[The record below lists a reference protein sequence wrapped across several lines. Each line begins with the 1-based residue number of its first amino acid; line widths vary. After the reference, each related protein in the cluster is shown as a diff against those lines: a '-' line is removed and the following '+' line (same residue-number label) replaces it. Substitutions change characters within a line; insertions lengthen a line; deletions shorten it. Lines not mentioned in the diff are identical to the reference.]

1 MRLFLILK
9 TTNNFIRKYYTLP
22 YCFVIIS
29 MLDRNL
35 IGEYIMSKFDSI
47 FKQIINEYGDDTE
60 KLKGETDKAK
70 QKLKI
75 TKVNRAKAIDT
86 PDADDDG
93 EAETAEI
100 GAEAEVVGAEEKQAE
115 AELTNV
121 KNKAE
126 GLRKRMSR

>member
-1 MRLFLILK
+1 
-9 TTNNFIRKYYTLP
+9 
-22 YCFVIIS
+22 
-29 MLDRNL
+29 
-35 IGEYIMSKFDSI
+35 MSKFDSI

-100 GAEAEVVGAEEKQAE
+100 GAEVEVAGAEEKQTE